1 MAQDEIGLDEAYA
14 VQTPED
20 NRRLYAKWAAT
31 YESGWVDVRKYRYP
45 LAIAELFDEVVPSDF
60 GDTVVDVGC
69 GTGLAGMYL
78 SHLRPGVR
86 IDGIDISPEMLAEAA
101 KKQGVD
107 AAPAYRALFERDL
120 TQSVDDTNAPYDA
133 LISSG
138 TFTHGHL
145 GPEAIRNLLP
155 LVRPGGQ
162 FLIGANAEHFAA
174 KGFDTVLAGLVA
186 EQLITEPTYQRIDV
200 YEQGSPHY
208 GDQSVVSRFQRR

>member
-1 MAQDEIGLDEAYA
+1 MSSDEIGLDEAYS

-45 LAIAELFDEVVPSDF
+45 RAISELFDAVVPRDF
-60 GDTVVDVGC
+60 GNTVVDVGC
-69 GTGLAGMYL
+69 GTGLIGLYL
-78 SHLRPGVR
+78 SHLRPELH
-86 IDGIDISPEMLAEAA
+86 IDGLDISPEMLAEAA
-101 KKQGVD
+101 KKERVD
-107 AAPAYRALFERDL
+107 GSSCYRALFERDL
-120 TQSVDDTNAPYDA
+120 TQQVDGTGAPYDA
-133 LISSG
+133 LMSSG

-155 LVRPGGQ
+155 LVRAGGY

-174 KGFDTVLAGLVA
+174 KGFEAYLAGLVA
-186 EQLITEPTYQRIDV
+186 EGAITEPVYQRIHV
-200 YEQGSPHY
+200 YEEGSPHY

>member
-1 MAQDEIGLDEAYA
+1 MSNDEIGLDEAYS

-20 NRRLYAKWAAT
+20 NRRLYAKWAST

-45 LAIAELFDEVVPSDF
+45 RAISELFDEVVPHDF
-60 GDTVVDVGC
+60 GNTVVDVGC
-69 GTGLAGMYL
+69 GTGLVGLYL
-78 SHLRPGVR
+78 SHLRTELH
-86 IDGIDISPEMLAEAA
+86 IDGLDISPEMLAEAA
-101 KKQGVD
+101 KKQRADGS
-107 AAPAYRALFERDL
+107 ACYRALFERDL
-120 TQSVDDTNAPYDA
+120 TQHVDGTDAPYGA

-155 LVRPGGQ
+155 LVRPGGY

-174 KGFDTVLAGLVA
+174 KGFEAYLAGLVA
-186 EQLITEPTYQRIDV
+186 EGAITEPVYQRIHV
-200 YEQGSPHY
+200 YEEGSPHY